1 MYAFVLHV
9 VMHAYSYSR
18 LLLTTHTHTRTLVYV
33 HIMSPQGRRNGSEC
47 GRSNNNADPTFTLG
61 NVVDHDHPPQALI
74 PPATPTPAA
83 ITTIESGSESG
94 RESESKSEGES
105 TPGSSTMPVA
115 VPPTVFLMMV
125 PSKDAAE
132 TAATRRA
139 RVHMSAEGELPAGLR
154 LDPSSGVI
162 SGTPTEVA
170 NVTVT
175 VLVKC
180 SGVPSSTTIDLTVA
194 AGPPLIEM

>member
-1 MYAFVLHV
+1 MF
-9 VMHAYSYSR
+9 
-18 LLLTTHTHTRTLVYV
+18 
-33 HIMSPQGRRNGSEC
+33 PQGRRNGSEC
-47 GRSNNNADPTFTLG
+47 GTINLVRSNNNADPTFTLG
-61 NVVDHDHPPQALI
+61 NVVDHDHPPQALT
-74 PPATPTPAA
+74 PPTTPTTAT
-83 ITTIESGSESG
+83 ITTIESGSES
-94 RESESKSEGES
+94 ESESEGES
-105 TPGSSTMPVA
+105 TPGSSMLPVA
-115 VPPTVFLMMV
+115 VPTVPPTVPPTVFLMMA
-125 PSKDAAE
+125 PSEDAAE

-180 SGVPSSTTIDLTVA
+180 NGLPSSTTIDLTVVP
-194 AGPPLIEM
+194 GPPLIEM